1 MKLATAEEMR
11 LIDKEALEVYGLP
24 ELVLME
30 NAGHRVAEAAAEM
43 LQGAEDKS
51 LVVLAG
57 CGNNGGDALAAARH
71 LLNMGARVKVFL
83 TGNLDKLK
91 PSAKTMY
98 EILQNMEAEIHGL
111 EGGRDW
117 DRLHL
122 ALKFAVG
129 AVDGLLGTGFHGE
142 LRKEALRV
150 IEEVN
155 AARLPVLAID
165 VPSGV
170 EADTGL
176 VSTVAVQAQVTVAL
190 GLPKPGHFFSPG
202 ADCTGRLLVD
212 DIGLPRK
219 LLDKDSLQMQLL
231 DDKLALGLLPPRPRS
246 AHKGSCGKV
255 LVVAGSKG
263 MTGAASLA
271 ARSALRIGAGLVT
284 LAVPESVQPVLASQ
298 LAEIMVQP
306 LPERSKAA
314 AAAEGLPEQYDD
326 IGPEGTLGGD
336 AALARLLEMSRQ
348 ADAVLLGPGLGRARE
363 TQELVRRFVQ
373 EAECPLILDADAIYA
388 FGGNPDALSQCHQMP
403 VLTPHMG
410 EMARL
415 LGVTVEEL
423 RESLLP
429 MVSEAAREYQ
439 AVFVVKSECTVI
451 AYPDG
456 DLFFTTKGNAGM
468 ATAGSGDVLAGTV
481 AGLAKQTETGLAPLL
496 GVYLHGLA
504 GDLAYVRWC
513 EGLIAGDI
521 VDMLPQARRE
531 LKECQR
537 SAGDSG
543 SGGAVHLTTALPSQN
558 GLEKPWLDK
567 FTLQD

>member
-1 MKLATAEEMR
+1 MKLATAEDMR

-30 NAGHRVAEAAAEM
+30 NAGHRVAEAVAE
-43 LQGAEDKS
+43 LLGGAEERS
-51 LVVLAG
+51 VVVLAG

-83 TGNLDKLK
+83 TGNADKLK

-98 EILQNMEAEIHGL
+98 DILQNMEAEIHGL

-122 ALKFAVG
+122 ALKFAAG
-129 AVDGLLGTGFHGE
+129 AVDGLLGTGFQGE
-142 LRKEALRV
+142 LRKDMLRV
-150 IEEVN
+150 IEELN
-155 AARLPVLAID
+155 AAQLPVLAID

-170 EADTGL
+170 EADTGT
-176 VSTVAVQAQVTVAL
+176 VSTVAVQARMTVAL

-202 ADCTGRLLVD
+202 ADCTGELLVD
-212 DIGLPRK
+212 DIGLPKK

-246 AHKGSCGKV
+246 AHKGDCGRV
-255 LVVAGSKG
+255 LVVAGSRG

-284 LAVPESVQPVLASQ
+284 LAVPERVQPVLASQ
-298 LAEIMVQP
+298 LAEVMVQP
-306 LPERSKAA
+306 LPESGASA
-314 AAAEGLPEQYDD
+314 LTADLPEQYSDAS
-326 IGPEGTLGGD
+326 PEGVLGGE
-336 AALARLLEMSRQ
+336 AALARLLELSRQ

-388 FGGNPDALSQCHQMP
+388 FAGNPDVLAQCHQMP
-403 VLTPHMG
+403 VLTPHLG
-410 EMARL
+410 EMANL
-415 LGVTVEEL
+415 LGVTVTEL

-429 MVSEAAREYQ
+429 MVSEAAKEYQ
-439 AVFVVKSECTVI
+439 SVFVVKSECTVI

-481 AGLAKQTETGLAPLL
+481 VGLAKQTEAGLAPLL

-504 GDLAYVRWC
+504 GDLAYIRWC

-521 VDMLPQARRE
+521 LDMLPQARRE

-537 SAGDSG
+537 RAAESG
-543 SGGAVHLTTALPSQN
+543 SSRAVRPATALPGQN
-558 GLEKPWLDK
+558 ALERPRLDK